1 MLDALKSLF
10 ESNVISE
17 QMRSD
22 ITEAWDAKVK
32 ENRIAVTNELR
43 EEFAKKYT
51 HDKQVMAESIAVML
65 EDRLAAEIAEFHE
78 DRKQLAEAKAK
89 FAIAMRENADLM
101 NSFVMKTL
109 KNEIAELHEDQK
121 GMAAK
126 FGVLQDFIV
135 EQLAKEIAEFQEDKA
150 DLSETKVRLVR
161 EAKSHL
167 ARVKE
172 QFIKRSAALVAET
185 VEKGLKSEISQLKE
199 DIDQARKNDFGRK
212 LFESFAAEY
221 MNSHLNE
228 KSETAKLVKLI
239 GVKDRQISEAK
250 ALAVKATKLAE
261 SENAKVKRL
270 VESAN
275 RQKTLNELLSPL
287 AREQKEIM
295 TDLLES
301 VQTDRLRSS
310 FEKYLPAVIDGKSPA
325 KQKAKLTEGKEIT
338 GNRVTPTI
346 TTTDNNVIDLKRLA
360 GLN

>member
-22 ITEAWDAKVK
+22 IAEAWDVKVK
-32 ENRIAVTNELR
+32 ENRLAATTELR
-43 EEFAKKYT
+43 EEFAKKYA

-78 DRKQLAEAKAK
+78 DRKQLAEAKAR
-89 FAIAMRENADLM
+89 FAIAMRENSSLM

-109 KNEIAELHEDQK
+109 KREISELHEDQK
-121 GMAAK
+121 GMADK
-126 FGVLQDFIV
+126 FDILQDFIV
-135 EQLAKEIAEFQEDKA
+135 EQLAKEIAEFQEDKV
-150 DLSETKVRLVR
+150 DLAETKVRLVR
-161 EAKSHL
+161 ESKSHI

-172 QFIKRSAALVAET
+172 QFIKRSVALVAET
-185 VEKGLKSEISQLKE
+185 VDKGLKKEIRQLKE
-199 DIDQARKNDFGRK
+199 DINQARKNDFGRK

-228 KSETAKLVKLI
+228 KSEAAKLVKVI
-239 GVKDRQISEAK
+239 DVKDRQLSEAR
-250 ALAVKATKLAE
+250 ALAVKAKRIAE
-261 SENAKVKRL
+261 SKNAEVKRL
-270 VESAN
+270 VESAS

-301 VQTDRLRSS
+301 VQTDRLQSS

-325 KQKAKLTEGKEIT
+325 KHKAKLTEGKEVT
-338 GNRVTPTI
+338 GNRVTPKNSI
-346 TTTDNNVIDLKRLA
+346 TDNNVIDLKRLA